1 LKRLNYDINKLKLE
15 ETNSEIYAY
24 GLGYSDNKSL
34 VKFGKIS
41 NKYLSLFN
49 IEQDVY
55 FADFNWDHVIKYL
68 PETVSFEAISKFPA
82 VKRDLA
88 LLLNKDVKFSQIREL
103 AYKSERKLLKDVS
116 IFDVFEDK
124 KLGENKKSYAVS
136 FIIQDETKTLKDK
149 QIDKI
154 MKKLQYT
161 FEKELGAE
169 LR

>member
-1 LKRLNYDINKLKLE
+1 M
-15 ETNSEIYAY
+15 
-24 GLGYSDNKSL
+24 
-34 VKFGKIS
+34 
-41 NKYLSLFN
+41 
-49 IEQDVY
+49 
-55 FADFNWDHVIKYL
+55 IKYL
-68 PETVSFEAISKFPA
+68 PGTISFEPISKFPA
-82 VKRDLA
+82 VKRDFA
-88 LLLNKDVKFSQIREL
+88 LLLNKEVTFSQIKEL
-103 AYKSERKLLKDVS
+103 ALKSERKLLKDVS